1 MHLPSDCADSPAADT
16 PIVMATAQTVNTP
29 PPTVPVVED
38 QLPSRISLTSPLL
51 DRDGEPVAIDPV
63 NWNHSDMWDSI
74 FSPSVLVS
82 RKELLLL
89 MAERMGLPRNK
100 QGMLRVASCEWHL
113 GRHVTVTTSK
123 GMRLHYWGCGTYGH
137 HTGKKWP
144 TWVEVEGYETSHNS
158 ARRTSRLAF
167 VVCGIQLNDICRS
180 LGAPLNADLR
190 ELAGDKGKDT
200 VTFLLVRY
208 AKAHA
213 SAVRR
218 GPEHRPLCPG
228 PYVNTHSLWTWATRP
243 KGYKRGCFRSRPW
256 SRHGHFFGKT
266 PGDRETVKIN
276 DKLAWYDLIQVSN
289 IRCYANVYPDPSEQ
303 NMFLQSLVWC

>member
-1 MHLPSDCADSPAADT
+1 
-16 PIVMATAQTVNTP
+16 
-29 PPTVPVVED
+29 
-38 QLPSRISLTSPLL
+38 
-51 DRDGEPVAIDPV
+51 
-63 NWNHSDMWDSI
+63 
-74 FSPSVLVS
+74 
-82 RKELLLL
+82 
-89 MAERMGLPRNK
+89 
-100 QGMLRVASCEWHL
+100 
-113 GRHVTVTTSK
+113 
-123 GMRLHYWGCGTYGH
+123 MRLHYWGCGTYGH

-243 KGYKRGCFRSRPW
+243 KDINVVVFGPALGQDTDTFSERLRVIERRSK
-256 SRHGHFFGKT
+256 SM
-266 PGDRETVKIN
+266 IN
-276 DKLAWYDLIQVSN
+276 
-289 IRCYANVYPDPSEQ
+289 
-303 NMFLQSLVWC
+303 